1 MIELNGKDL
10 TLEKVWRIAHGEKIG
25 VSSEALIKVK
35 ASRDIVDRLIA
46 ENRVVYG
53 ITTGFGH
60 LCNTRI
66 NRSDLERLQTNLI
79 RSHATGVGEPFQRH
93 EVRAMIAIRINS
105 LLHGVSG
112 VRPEL
117 VAALVDLVNSD
128 VIPWVPQQGS
138 VGCSGD
144 LAPLSHI
151 MLVLMGEGEVL
162 GDDGRERLPALPAL
176 EKAGLKPLQLHAK
189 EGLALINGTSVM
201 TGVIAIA
208 LYRAL
213 YISK

>member
-10 TLEKVWRIAHGEKIG
+10 TIEKVWQIACGEKVGI
-25 VSSEALIKVK
+25 AADAMQRVK
-35 ASRDIVDRLIA
+35 ASRQIVERLV
-46 ENRVVYG
+46 EQNRVVYG

-66 NRSDLERLQTNLI
+66 NKSDLERLQTNLI
-79 RSHATGVGEPFQRH
+79 RSHATGVGEPFAKDA
-93 EVRAMIAIRINS
+93 VRAMIAIRINS

-117 VAALVDLVNSD
+117 IDALADLLNKD

-162 GDDGRERLPALPAL
+162 GGECCQRHPACLLSKKRVLSRFSCRPKKVWRLST
-176 EKAGLKPLQLHAK
+176 GL
-189 EGLALINGTSVM
+189 
-201 TGVIAIA
+201 
-208 LYRAL
+208 R
-213 YISK
+213 